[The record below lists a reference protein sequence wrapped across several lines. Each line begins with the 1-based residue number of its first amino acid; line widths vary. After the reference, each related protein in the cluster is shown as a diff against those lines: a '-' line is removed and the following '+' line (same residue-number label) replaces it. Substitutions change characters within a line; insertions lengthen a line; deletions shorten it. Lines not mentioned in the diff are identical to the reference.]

1 MEEALATSKVSVL
14 KQGAGQRRGGQ
25 EMDIS
30 EKSLPSLDKF
40 IQLDCRISELE
51 AVSKIILSLSL

>member
-1 MEEALATSKVSVL
+1 MATSKMSVL

-30 EKSLPSLDKF
+30 EKSFPLLDKF
-40 IQLDCRISELE
+40 IQLDCGISELE
-51 AVSKIILSLSL
+51 EVSKIILSLSL

>member
-1 MEEALATSKVSVL
+1 MEEALATSKVSVP
-14 KQGAGQRRGGQ
+14 KQGGQRRGGQ

-30 EKSLPSLDKF
+30 EKSFPSLDKF
-40 IQLDCRISELE
+40 IQLDCGISELE